1 MRIQFFCLLLVLL
14 SATELCEAQDF
25 YEKNVNQ
32 NMMPADCT
40 AVMNAR
46 INNNN
51 DQKCV
56 FANDFIV
63 ATNEE
68 VDNVCANNGGK
79 SAKRFDLVVC
89 THKKKTLPCEYTG
102 NSLKSKIKLSCENQ
116 RPVKY
121 IGPVA

>member
-14 SATELCEAQDF
+14 SATELCEAQNF
-25 YEKNVNQ
+25 YEQHVNP

-51 DQKCV
+51 NKCKY
-56 FANDFIV
+56 ANSFIV
-63 ATNEE
+63 ASNEE

-79 SAKRFDLVVC
+79 STQRFRVVAC
-89 THKKKTLPCEYTG
+89 THREKTLPCVYGGEALNT
-102 NSLKSKIKLSCENQ
+102 KIKLSCENQ
-116 RPVKY
+116 RPVSY
-121 IGPVA
+121 SGPIA